1 MTTADINSNLA
12 QTALEIFT
20 RTLAAI
26 DVERVTRSSV
36 LREKNVLTIG
46 NERVDLSDFDNV
58 LVIGIGKAC
67 VGIAR
72 ALEEILGRELTGG
85 LLATNAVV
93 GAPPSRLRVV
103 IAGHPVPNEGSI
115 EAARSALH
123 LLRQHNNTRTLV
135 FFLITGGGS
144 SLFELPVEPLTL
156 DDLQRI
162 NRELVTSSLVISE
175 INTERRKISQV
186 KGGRL
191 AEVGPIARQVSLY
204 ISDVNSHD
212 LRTVASGPT
221 LPGPGSH
228 HLLLDNTYALS
239 EARAIAESLGLIVEI
254 AHDFVEGK
262 VEELAREH
270 LERLDAMRA
279 RHPQSIVCLISGG
292 EAICPVRGTGQG
304 GRNQEFVLRSLIQM
318 SSQSRPPTV
327 VLSAGTDGID
337 GNSPAAGAITDSSR
351 SRDFITLDPNIYLA
365 NSDSYGYFS
374 STHEAIITGPTG
386 NNVRDLRILIGGM

>member
-1 MTTADINSNLA
+1 MTTADINNNLA

-36 LREKNVLTIG
+36 RREKNVLTIG
-46 NERVDLSDFDNV
+46 NERVDLSDFGNV

-72 ALEEILGRELTGG
+72 ALEDILGRELTGG

-123 LLRQHNNTRTLV
+123 LLRQHNDTRTLV

-162 NRELVTSSLVISE
+162 NRELVTSGLVISE

-191 AEVGPIARQVSLY
+191 AEAGPLARQVSLY

-254 AHDFVEGK
+254 DHDSVEGY

-279 RHPQSIVCLISGG
+279 RHPHSIVCLISGG

-304 GRNQEFVLRSLIQM
+304 GRNQEFVLRALIQM

-337 GNSPAAGAITDSSR
+337 GNSPAAGAITDTSR
-351 SRDFITLDPNIYLA
+351 SRDLSTLDPSIYLA